1 MKISLKWLKNY
12 VDLDVSAEQLADD
25 LPMIGLE
32 VESVESTGLP
42 PFENLVVGEILSR
55 EQHPDADRLGVC
67 MVEVGKGEPQQ
78 IVCGASNYQVGDRVP
93 VALPGCVLP
102 GDFKIKASKL
112 RGVPSNGMMCSAKE
126 LGMGEDHSGLLI
138 LEQRPAIGTPINEV
152 FPGGDTVI
160 ELELT
165 ANRGDCLSHIGVA
178 REIAA
183 LYAKELRLPKVK
195 QHPGTGEG
203 LISAVEVETPDCPLY
218 TATGIKGVK
227 IAPSPEWLQ
236 DALKSIGLRP
246 INNVVDVTNYVLM
259 ETGQPLHAFDAQ
271 KIRGGKLVVRAAAEG
286 EQIVTLDGHTRKLSA
301 GMMVIAD
308 AERPL
313 VVAGVM
319 GSLDAEVDTDTTDL
333 VLESAWFRPG
343 SIRATSRALNLFS
356 DSSHRFSRDV
366 DPVGVDFAARRAID
380 LIVQVAG
387 GEVVGPG
394 LTVGQP
400 PRGDR
405 TITITPDYV
414 RRVCGFEVE
423 DAAIAGIFTRLG
435 FTVDTSAYQWSVRVP
450 SFRPE
455 VDRPIDLVEEFIRL
469 HGTPQIPEA
478 PVKVTGLTREDDAL
492 AVFNRRAVQKLAG
505 ENFAECSHYTLTD
518 GATLA
523 KWFGPERAEV
533 LRLDNPLTS
542 EQSHLRPSLIPGLL
556 DALRLNVNN
565 GNHPARLCE
574 TGRVFRTVEGKLWEL
589 ASVAFVIA
597 VDDGRRRWRER
608 EAPDFF
614 TAKKLIGEL
623 ASLAGIKPAKLAY
636 ALTGD
641 DEPLWQAGHAA
652 HAACWKKTGY
662 KSFAGLI
669 SVDAL
674 KDWDLDSLVLAG
686 ELILLPEFLA
696 KKADKAVRLSPFSS
710 FPPVTR
716 DLALVVDAA
725 TTAES
730 VRRDLLKA
738 ANKAVGGKFACEEVE
753 AFDLYA
759 GQGLPAGKKSLAFA
773 IAFRA
778 PDRTLTDKEV
788 GAAFDALQ
796 EGMKAM
802 GYTVRA

>member
-1 MKISLKWLKNY
+1 MKISLNWLKNY
-12 VDLDVSAEQLADD
+12 VDLDVSAEQLAND

-32 VESVESTGLP
+32 VEGVESTGLP
-42 PFENLVVGEILSR
+42 QFENLVVGEILSR

-67 MVEVGKGEPQQ
+67 MVKVGDGEPQQ
-78 IVCGASNYQVGDRVP
+78 IVCGASNYKVGDRVP

-126 LGMGEDHSGLLI
+126 LGMGEDHAGLLI
-138 LEQRPAIGTPINEV
+138 LEQRPEIGTPINDV

-203 LISAVEVETPDCPLY
+203 LISAVEVETADCPLY
-218 TATGIKGVK
+218 TARSIKGVK
-227 IAPSPEWLQ
+227 IAPSPEWLKK
-236 DALKSIGLRP
+236 ALEAVGLRP

-259 ETGQPLHAFDAQ
+259 ETGQPLHAFDAS
-271 KIRGGKLVVRAAAEG
+271 KIRGGKIVVRPAAEG
-286 EQIVTLDGHTRKLSA
+286 EEITTLDGHKRKLAA

-319 GSLDAEVDTDTTDL
+319 GSLDAEVDASTTDI
-333 VLESAWFRPG
+333 VLESAYFRPG
-343 SIRATSRALNLFS
+343 SIRAASRALNLFS

-380 LIVQVAG
+380 LILQVAG
-387 GEVVGPG
+387 GEVVGKSII
-394 LTVGQP
+394 VGEP

-423 DAAIAGIFTRLG
+423 DSAIAETFTRLG
-435 FTVDTSAYQWSVRVP
+435 FTVDTSSYQWSVLVP

-469 HGTPQIPEA
+469 HGTADIPESR
-478 PVKVTGLTREDDAL
+478 VKVTGLTREDDAL
-492 AVFNRRAVQKLAG
+492 AVFNRQAVQKLVG

-518 GATLA
+518 GTGVA
-523 KWFGPERAEV
+523 KWFGQERADA
-533 LRLDNPLTS
+533 LRLDNPLTT

-556 DALRLNVNN
+556 DALRLNFNN

-597 VDDGRRRWRER
+597 VDDGRRRWRDR

-614 TAKKLIGEL
+614 TAKKLVAEL
-623 ASLAGIKPAKLAY
+623 ATLAGIKPAKLDY
-636 ALTGD
+636 KVIE
-641 DEPLWQAGHAA
+641 DEAFWQPGHSAR
-652 HAACWKKTGY
+652 AACWKKNGY
-662 KSFAGLI
+662 KAFAGLV

-674 KDWDLDSLVLAG
+674 KDWDLDTLVLAG
-686 ELILLPEFLA
+686 ELILLPEFLE
-696 KKADKAVRLSPFSS
+696 KKTGKTIRLSPFSS
-710 FPPVTR
+710 FPASTR

-725 TTAES
+725 TTAEA

-738 ANKAVGGKFACEEVE
+738 ASKAIGKAGFACEGVE

-759 GQGLPAGKKSLAFA
+759 GQGLPEGKKSLAFA
-773 IAFRA
+773 ISFRA

-788 GAAFDALQ
+788 NAAFDAIQ
-796 EGMKAM
+796 AAVKDM
-802 GYTVRA
+802 GYTTRT